1 MSGPALRVDG
11 LTVSYGGVLAV
22 DGVSIAVDPGEV
34 LGLIGPNG
42 AGKTSLIDAITGF
55 TPARGSVR
63 IGDEALDGLPPHRRA
78 RAGLGRTFQ
87 SVELF
92 DDLTVEE
99 NLRVAA
105 SDPRW
110 WSPLVDAVRPRDR
123 HAADVAWALDA
134 VGLADAAT
142 AMPTELPTGRTRLV
156 GVARALVRRP
166 AVLLLDEPAAGLDT
180 AESAALGHRIR
191 AIAASGV
198 AVLLVDHDMSLV
210 LSACDRVAVLDFGAL
225 IATGPPAAV
234 REDPRVIAAYLGT
247 GAGGAA
253 AAVPDAE
260 GSS

>member
-1 MSGPALRVDG
+1 MSGPALRVEG

-22 DGVSIAVDPGEV
+22 DGVSLTVERGEV
-34 LGLIGPNG
+34 VGLIGPNG
-42 AGKTSLIDAITGF
+42 AGKTSFIDAVTGF
-55 TPARGSVR
+55 TAARGTVR
-63 IGDEALDGLPPHRRA
+63 VDDTALDGMPAHRRA

-110 WSPLVDAVRPRDR
+110 WSPLLDAVRPRDR

-134 VGLADAAT
+134 VGLADAA
-142 AMPTELPTGRTRLV
+142 AEMPTELPTGRTRLV

-180 AESAALGHRIR
+180 TESAALGRRIR
-191 AIAASGV
+191 AIASSGV

-225 IATGPPAAV
+225 IATGPPTAI

-247 GAGGAA
+247 GAAA
-253 AAVPDAE
+253 AAPVDPEAAP
-260 GSS
+260 

>member
-1 MSGPALRVDG
+1 MSGPALRVEG

-22 DGVSIAVDPGEV
+22 DGVSLTVERGEV
-34 LGLIGPNG
+34 VGLIGPNG
-42 AGKTSLIDAITGF
+42 AGKTSFIDAVTGF
-55 TPARGSVR
+55 TAARGTVR
-63 IGDEALDGLPPHRRA
+63 VDDTALDGMPAHRRA

-134 VGLADAAT
+134 VGLADAA
-142 AMPTELPTGRTRLV
+142 AEMPTELPTGRTRLV

-180 AESAALGHRIR
+180 TESAALGRRIR

-210 LSACDRVAVLDFGAL
+210 LSVCDRVAVLDFGAL
-225 IATGPPAAV
+225 IATGPPTAI

-247 GAGGAA
+247 GAAGAA
-253 AAVPDAE
+253 PVDPEAAP
-260 GSS
+260 